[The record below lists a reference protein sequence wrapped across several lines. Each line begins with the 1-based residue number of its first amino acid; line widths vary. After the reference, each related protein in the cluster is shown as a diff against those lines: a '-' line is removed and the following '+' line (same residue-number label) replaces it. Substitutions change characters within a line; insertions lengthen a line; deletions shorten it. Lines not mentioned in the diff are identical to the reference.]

1 VYDIAAGQTIMVN
14 KIPRVFDVLTQLLVK
29 KEVRLGRNVLQY
41 TPQWT
46 ESYAL
51 SAKQLLPNG
60 DVYAFVI
67 PTTGSEVAMPVGVIP
82 PDQDAYQIFL
92 RNSEL
97 KGSWGTKTVEFPGPT
112 SNLALV
118 DPSCY
123 ARSYVYYGTSGTT
136 VDGLYSE
143 SELEVPFNYPQFAK
157 FVKYL
162 ADDEVV
168 ARVFCPQSGG
178 VNTPIGLSITSSEFS
193 HANLRNPYPVNYK
206 FLDLEQL
213 YTALCGWLISIFN
226 STNPGVENGTMFT
239 TPKPFDFSASDFFLM
254 LRQAVLSQFSSQ
266 CHAQFVSPVQG
277 VPNQNNS
284 LFLPFIVDSIGY
296 PPVSSGI
303 MMLPTFFVENLS
315 MLKHVMYDVTQT
327 NNSRKYATQP
337 KKLRHNWV
345 PVWGTYTGSKL
356 TIPTFGEQ
364 STPIFSETNTIPAC
378 RFSDLISEGNSNN
391 KVEIN
396 NFVPALILKW
406 NQFIEGFAQNKSS
419 TISPIQCDVNKNVSL
434 LAYTR
439 VLTTKPSDG
448 VVETDKAMPP
458 KRPAYPMDRFIS
470 NATPKKIVRTQS
482 QKRNNQVELIPPASY
497 SDLFEQSIT
506 AHSPLSTQFYSALR
520 YFILPTIRLDNTG
533 PEDKLTLSGY
543 TVYQG
548 ELSVASATTNVTYS
562 YSGSEMERLTNVGQL
577 CATGLYA
584 SNNKS
589 NVLVQ
594 AIDTAVTTGQGSD
607 FIRSLLGGIASVIPV
622 VGPALGQA
630 IAG

>member
-1 VYDIAAGQTIMVN
+1 
-14 KIPRVFDVLTQLLVK
+14 
-29 KEVRLGRNVLQY
+29 
-41 TPQWT
+41 
-46 ESYAL
+46 
-51 SAKQLLPNG
+51 
-60 DVYAFVI
+60 
-67 PTTGSEVAMPVGVIP
+67 
-82 PDQDAYQIFL
+82 
-92 RNSEL
+92 
-97 KGSWGTKTVEFPGPT
+97 
-112 SNLALV
+112 
-118 DPSCY
+118 
-123 ARSYVYYGTSGTT
+123 
-136 VDGLYSE
+136 
-143 SELEVPFNYPQFAK
+143 
-157 FVKYL
+157 
-162 ADDEVV
+162 
-168 ARVFCPQSGG
+168 
-178 VNTPIGLSITSSEFS
+178 
-193 HANLRNPYPVNYK
+193 
-206 FLDLEQL
+206 
-213 YTALCGWLISIFN
+213 
-226 STNPGVENGTMFT
+226 
-239 TPKPFDFSASDFFLM
+239 
-254 LRQAVLSQFSSQ
+254 
-266 CHAQFVSPVQG
+266 VSPVQG

-284 LFLPFIVDSIGY
+284 LFLPFIVDSVGY

-364 STPIFSETNTIPAC
+364 STPIFSENNTIPAC

-391 KVEIN
+391 KVQIN
-396 NFVPALILKW
+396 NFIPALILKW

-419 TISPIQCDVNKNVSL
+419 TLSPIQCDVNKNVSL

-448 VVETDKAMPP
+448 VVETDTAMPP
-458 KRPAYPMDRFIS
+458 KRPAYPMDKFIS

-584 SNNKS
+584 PDNKS